1 MILLNLTDGC
11 RARKKQIK
19 QNNNAAV
26 AAEREPEMAYK
37 KPEIVAKS
45 TVQHSYVAGCPAKQ
59 PNGTGNIKV
68 GDYGCRRCEM
78 SGR

>member
-1 MILLNLTDGC
+1 M
-11 RARKKQIK
+11 KQTQ

-26 AAEREPEMAYK
+26 AAERKPEMAYK

-45 TVQHSYVAGCPAKQ
+45 TTQHSYVAGCPAQ
-59 PNGTGNIKV
+59 RPGGAGSIKT
-68 GDYGCRRCEM
+68 GDYGCRKCEM